1 MHIVRVRI
9 GAVAVALLGATVLA
23 GCSDDDGDPFTTGQ
37 NTPLPGSSV
46 PNAGQPNVPKV
57 ASPLNVEPYVDRPC
71 DLVDKATVAEI
82 GDMDSPQPDVDS
94 DMAKRLTGPTCQ
106 WDATNGNLD
115 IRVSIQTVHSQYAAP
130 GLKGIAGIYGGKQNG
145 LVDYLEPAEVPGHPG
160 YPAVF
165 AGQNSDKEF
174 GGCPLYVGVADDMVF
189 VARVSD
195 RSEIP
200 QDTCPAT
207 LKVAASVL
215 QTLKAG
221 S

>member
-1 MHIVRVRI
+1 MRILRVRV
-9 GAVAVALLGATVLA
+9 GTVALALVTATALA
-23 GCSDDDGDPFTTGQ
+23 SCSDDGGDPFNPGQ
-37 NTPLPGSSV
+37 NTQLPGTTA

-57 ASPLNVEPYVDRPC
+57 ANPLNVAPYVDRPC
-71 DLVDKATVAEI
+71 DLVDKATLAEI
-82 GDMDSPQPDVDS
+82 GEMDPPEPDVDS

-106 WDATNGNLD
+106 WDATNGELD
-115 IRVSIQTVHSQYAAP
+115 VRVSIQTVHSQYAAP
-130 GLKGIAGIYGGKQNG
+130 NLKGIAGIYGGKESG
-145 LVDYLEPAEVPGHPG
+145 LVDYLEPVEIPGHPD

-165 AGQNSDKEF
+165 AGQNTDKEF

-195 RSEIP
+195 RSESP
-200 QDTCPAT
+200 KDACPAT

-215 QTLKAG
+215 QTLKTG